1 MTIANFMDYLT
12 LPYMGLLSDRQTWGG
27 HYGPPYFFSE
37 TIYIVWSFGVYIH
50 VYTHKPCLH
59 GKISDFTDFP
69 LRRYDVIFGQN
80 DVILAKVGSIKKGHS
95 FCKNGRVDLKIG
107 QNTSFVA

>member
-1 MTIANFMDYLT
+1 
-12 LPYMGLLSDRQTWGG
+12 MGLLSDRQTWGG

-59 GKISDFTDFP
+59 VNFQTSPITPK
-69 LRRYDVIFGQN
+69 RRYDVIFGQK
-80 DVILAKVGSIKKGHS
+80 DVILANIRSINKG
-95 FCKNGRVDLKIG
+95 
-107 QNTSFVA
+107 T